1 MQKTKK
7 VDLVAQFRE
16 ENVDF
21 SKIEQA
27 RASRAIVNS
36 GLEPYF
42 GNWGKEQK
50 KHLLN
55 RVITG
60 YANRH
65 LVDLNNLSLQK
76 SLDLIFTPEKQ
87 PSVPVNDYDHEITK
101 EETEKQLHF
110 YVEPG
115 KEYVFAPEPNNGSP
129 WPRHQSHDAWLFRNM
144 ANQSTS
150 IHWRMVFFL
159 HNLLAAGKGSVKML
173 YQHYMTLFNT
183 SFESY
188 KTTIYKMTL
197 DPTMLDYLNL
207 QSSQKNNPDENY
219 ARELQELFTVGKGP
233 NSQFT
238 EEDVSEMARLLVG
251 WQFSWESIRKTTG
264 PITNIFNEWNHDT
277 ADKKFSAFYSNRVI
291 KGRKGQDGKKELDEA
306 IDMLFS
312 TNECAL
318 YLCRRL
324 YQFFCYPIIDDI
336 VEKNVIVPMADL
348 LRKNNYELK
357 VPLRALLGS
366 AHFFDISF
374 YNSMIK
380 SPLEY
385 TFGFYKEFD
394 MNLFNTTTGGD
405 IPKRFSDP
413 LTCNFY
419 KFKNLQWEMSN
430 IGLNYTDPPSVS
442 GWPAYYQAPVFD
454 LFWINSDTIAKRSN
468 SGNGIARWGAYLG
481 SGDTKGNVHLQID
494 KIKFISSLKS
504 PDNIDLVIDE
514 IVDRIM
520 SAPISD
526 KAKARIKGSVL
537 VGNAPSYY
545 TQLYQ
550 SHMSKQTEE
559 TRSILSNRLE
569 NLFSA
574 LFQMGEIHLF

>member
-233 NSQFT
+233 NSLFT

-277 ADKKFSAFYSNRVI
+277 ADKKFSAFYGNRVI

-385 TFGFYKEFD
+385 NFGFYKEFE

-537 VGNAPSYY
+537 AGNAPSYY

>member
-1 MQKTKK
+1 MQNTKK
-7 VDLVAQFRE
+7 VDLVAQFSK

-27 RASRAIVNS
+27 RASRTVVNT
-36 GLEPYF
+36 GLEAYT
-42 GNWGKEQK
+42 GTWGTAQK

-55 RVITG
+55 RVLTG

-65 LVDLNNLSLQK
+65 LTDLNNLSLQK

-87 PSVPVNDYDHEITK
+87 PSVPVNDYDYEITK
-101 EETEKQLHF
+101 EETEKQGHI
-110 YVEPG
+110 YIEAG
-115 KEYVFAPEPNNGSP
+115 KEYVFAPEPNGSP

-144 ANQSTS
+144 VQQSTS
-150 IHWRMVFFL
+150 VHWRMVFFL

-188 KTTIYKMTL
+188 KTTIYKITL

-207 QSSQKNNPDENY
+207 QHSQKNKPDENY

-233 NSQFT
+233 ESKFT
-238 EEDVSEMARLLVG
+238 EQDVGEMARLLVG
-251 WQFSWESIRKTTG
+251 WQFNNDSKNKMTG
-264 PITNIFNEWNHDT
+264 PITNIFNAWNHDT
-277 ADKKFSAFYSNRVI
+277 SDKQFSAFYGNRLI
-291 KGRKGQDGKKELDEA
+291 KGQNGQDGKKELDEA

-318 YLCRRL
+318 YLSRRL
-324 YQFFCYPIIDDI
+324 YQFFCYPMINDT

-366 AHFFDISF
+366 AHFYDNSF

-380 SPLEY
+380 SPLEFM
-385 TFGFYKEFD
+385 FGFYKEFD
-394 MNLFNTTTGGD
+394 MNLFNNTTGGD

-413 LTCNFY
+413 LTANFY

-442 GWPAYYQAPVFD
+442 GWPAYYQEPVFD

-468 SGNGIARWGAYLG
+468 IGNSIARWGAGIG
-481 SGDTKGNVHLQID
+481 SGDTKGWINLQLD
-494 KIKFISSLKS
+494 KIKFVSSLKS
-504 PDNIDLVIDE
+504 PENIDLVIDE
-514 IVDRIM
+514 TVERLM

-526 KAKARIKGSVL
+526 KAKARVKASVL
-537 VGNAPSYY
+537 GGNAPSYY

-569 NLFSA
+569 NLFGA
-574 LFQMGEIHLF
+574 LFQMGEIQLF

>member
-1 MQKTKK
+1 MQNTKK
-7 VDLVAQFRE
+7 VDLVAQFRK

-27 RASRAIVNS
+27 RASRTIVNT
-36 GLEPYF
+36 GLEAYT
-42 GNWGKEQK
+42 GTWGTAQK

-55 RVITG
+55 RVLTG
-60 YANRH
+60 YSNKH
-65 LVDLNNLSLQK
+65 LLDLNNLSLQK
-76 SLDLIFTPEKQ
+76 SLDLIFKPEKQ

-101 EETEKQLHF
+101 EETEKQLHL
-110 YVEPG
+110 YIEPG

-129 WPRHQSHDAWLFRNM
+129 WPRHQSLDAWLFRNM
-144 ANQSTS
+144 IQQSTS

-173 YQHYMTLFNT
+173 YQHYITLFNT

-188 KTTIYKMTL
+188 KTTIYKITL
-197 DPTMLDYLNL
+197 DPMMLDYLNL

-233 NSQFT
+233 GSQFT
-238 EEDVSEMARLLVG
+238 EQDVSEMARLLVG
-251 WQFSWESIRKTTG
+251 WQFNWDSIRKTTG

-277 ADKKFSAFYSNRVI
+277 DDKKFSAFYGNRVI

-306 IDMLFS
+306 IDMLFN

-324 YQFFCYPIIDDI
+324 YQFFCYPIINDT

-348 LRKNNYELK
+348 LRKNNYELM

-366 AHFFDISF
+366 AHFYDTSF

-380 SPLEY
+380 SPLEFI
-385 TFGFYKEFD
+385 FGFYKEFD
-394 MNLFNTTTGGD
+394 MYLFNTGGGD
-405 IPKRFSDP
+405 IPKRYSDP
-413 LTCNFY
+413 LTANFY
-419 KFKNLQWEMSN
+419 KYKSLQWEMGN
-430 IGLNYTDPPSVS
+430 IGLNFTDPPSVS
-442 GWPAYYQAPVFD
+442 GWPAYYQEPVYD

-468 SGNGIARWGAYLG
+468 SGNGIAKWGAWVG
-481 SGDTKGNVHLQID
+481 SGDTKGNVHNQID
-494 KIKFISSLKS
+494 KIKFVSLLKS
-504 PDNIDLVIDE
+504 PDNIDLVIE
-514 IVDRIM
+514 ETAERIM
-520 SAPISD
+520 SAPISA
-526 KAKARIKGSVL
+526 KAKERIKASVL
-537 VGNAPSYY
+537 GGNAPSYY

-569 NLFSA
+569 NLFGA

>member
-1 MQKTKK
+1 MQNTKK

-21 SKIEQA
+21 SKIEKA
-27 RASRAIVNS
+27 RASRTVVNT
-36 GLEPYF
+36 GLEAYT
-42 GNWGKEQK
+42 GTWGAAQK

-55 RVITG
+55 RVLTG
-60 YANRH
+60 YGSRH
-65 LVDLNNLSLQK
+65 LLDLNNLSLQK

-101 EETEKQLHF
+101 EETEKQGHV
-110 YVEPG
+110 YIEPG
-115 KEYVFAPEPNNGSP
+115 KEYVFAPEPNGSP

-144 ANQSTS
+144 VQQSTS
-150 IHWRMVFFL
+150 VHWRMVFFL

-188 KTTIYKMTL
+188 KTTIYKITL

-207 QSSQKNNPDENY
+207 QHSQKNKPDENY

-238 EEDVSEMARLLVG
+238 EQDVGEMARLLVG
-251 WQFSWESIRKTTG
+251 WQFNNDSKNKMTG
-264 PITNIFNEWNHDT
+264 PITNIFNAWNHDT
-277 ADKKFSAFYSNRVI
+277 SDKQFSAFYGNRLI
-291 KGRKGQDGKKELDEA
+291 KGRNGQDGKKELDEA

-318 YLCRRL
+318 YLSRRL
-324 YQFFCYPIIDDI
+324 YQFFCYPMINDT
-336 VEKNVIVPMADL
+336 VEKNVIVPMAEL
-348 LRKNNYELK
+348 FRKNNYELK

-366 AHFFDISF
+366 AHFYDNSF

-380 SPLEY
+380 SPLEFM
-385 TFGFYKEFD
+385 FGFYKEFE
-394 MNLFNTTTGGD
+394 MNLFNNTTGGD

-413 LTCNFY
+413 LTANFY

-442 GWPAYYQAPVFD
+442 GWPAYYQEPVFD

-468 SGNGIARWGAYLG
+468 IGNSIARWGAGIG
-481 SGDTKGNVHLQID
+481 SGDTKGWINLQLD
-494 KIKFISSLKS
+494 KIKFVSSLKS
-504 PDNIDLVIDE
+504 PENIDLVIDE
-514 IVDRIM
+514 TVERLM

-526 KAKARIKGSVL
+526 KAKARIKASVL
-537 VGNAPSYY
+537 GGNAPSYY

-569 NLFSA
+569 NLFGA

>member
-1 MQKTKK
+1 MQNTKNIE
-7 VDLVAQFRE
+7 LVAQFRK

-21 SKIEQA
+21 SKIEKA
-27 RASRAIVNS
+27 RASRTVVNT
-36 GLEPYF
+36 GLEAYT
-42 GNWGKEQK
+42 GTWGTAQK

-55 RVITG
+55 RVLTG

-65 LVDLNNLSLQK
+65 LTDLNNLSLQK

-87 PSVPVNDYDHEITK
+87 PSVPVNDYDYEITK
-101 EETEKQLHF
+101 EETEKQGHV
-110 YVEPG
+110 YIEPG
-115 KEYVFAPEPNNGSP
+115 KEYVFAPEPNGSP

-144 ANQSTS
+144 VQQSTS
-150 IHWRMVFFL
+150 VHWRMVFFL

-173 YQHYMTLFNT
+173 YQHYITLFNT

-188 KTTIYKMTL
+188 KTTIYKITL
-197 DPTMLDYLNL
+197 DPLMLDYLNL
-207 QSSQKNNPDENY
+207 QHSQKNKPDENY

-233 NSQFT
+233 KSQFT
-238 EEDVSEMARLLVG
+238 EQDVGEMARLLVG
-251 WQFSWESIRKTTG
+251 WQFNNDSKNKMTG
-264 PITNIFNEWNHDT
+264 PITNIFNAWNHDT
-277 ADKKFSAFYSNRVI
+277 SDKQFSAFYGNRLI
-291 KGRKGQDGKKELDEA
+291 KGRNGQDGKKELDEA

-318 YLCRRL
+318 YLSRRL
-324 YQFFCYPIIDDI
+324 YQFFCYPIINDT

-366 AHFFDISF
+366 AHFYDNSF

-380 SPLEY
+380 SPLEFM
-385 TFGFYKEFD
+385 FGFYKEFD
-394 MNLFNTTTGGD
+394 MNLFNNTTGGD

-413 LTCNFY
+413 LTANFY

-442 GWPAYYQAPVFD
+442 GWPAYYQEPVFD

-468 SGNGIARWGAYLG
+468 IGNNIAKWGAG
-481 SGDTKGNVHLQID
+481 IGAGDTKGWINLQLD
-494 KIKFISSLKS
+494 KIKFVSSLKS
-504 PDNIDLVIDE
+504 PENIDLVIDE
-514 IVDRIM
+514 TVERLM
-520 SAPISD
+520 STPISD
-526 KAKARIKGSVL
+526 KAKARIKASVL
-537 VGNAPSYY
+537 GGNAPSYY

-569 NLFSA
+569 NLFGA
-574 LFQMGEIHLF
+574 LFQMGEIQLF

>member
-1 MQKTKK
+1 MQNTKK
-7 VDLVAQFRE
+7 VDLVAQFRK

-27 RASRAIVNS
+27 RASRTVVNS
-36 GLEPYF
+36 GLEAYT
-42 GNWGKEQK
+42 GTWGAAQK

-55 RVITG
+55 RVLTG
-60 YANRH
+60 YSNKH
-65 LVDLNNLSLQK
+65 LLDLNNLSLQK
-76 SLDLIFTPEKQ
+76 SLEVIFKPEKQ

-101 EETEKQLHF
+101 EETEKQLHL
-110 YVEPG
+110 YIEPG

-129 WPRHQSHDAWLFRNM
+129 WPRHQSLDAWLFRNM
-144 ANQSTS
+144 IQQSTS

-188 KTTIYKMTL
+188 KTTIYKITL
-197 DPTMLDYLNL
+197 DPMMLDYLNL

-233 NSQFT
+233 GSQFT
-238 EEDVSEMARLLVG
+238 EQDVSEMARLLVG
-251 WQFSWESIRKTTG
+251 WQFNWDSIRKTTG

-277 ADKKFSAFYSNRVI
+277 DDKKFSAFYGNRVI

-306 IDMLFS
+306 IDMLFN

-324 YQFFCYPIIDDI
+324 YQFFCYPIINDT

-348 LRKNNYELK
+348 LRKNNYELM

-366 AHFFDISF
+366 AHFYDTSF

-380 SPLEY
+380 SPLEFI
-385 TFGFYKEFD
+385 FGFYKEFD
-394 MNLFNTTTGGD
+394 MNLSNTTTGGD

-413 LTCNFY
+413 LTANFY
-419 KFKNLQWEMSN
+419 KYKSLQWEMGN
-430 IGLNYTDPPSVS
+430 IGLNFTDPPSVS
-442 GWPAYYQAPVFD
+442 GWPAYYQEPVYD

-468 SGNGIARWGAYLG
+468 SGNGIAKWGAWVG
-481 SGDTKGNVHLQID
+481 SGDTKGNVHNQID
-494 KIKFISSLKS
+494 KIKFVSLLKS
-504 PDNIDLVIDE
+504 PDNIDLVIE
-514 IVDRIM
+514 ETAERIM
-520 SAPISD
+520 SAPISA
-526 KAKARIKGSVL
+526 KAKERIKASVL
-537 VGNAPSYY
+537 GGNAPSYY

-569 NLFSA
+569 NLFGA

>member
-188 KTTIYKMTL
+188 KNTIYKITL

-233 NSQFT
+233 NSLFT

-277 ADKKFSAFYSNRVI
+277 ADKKFSAFYGNRVI

-494 KIKFISSLKS
+494 KIKFVSSLKS

-537 VGNAPSYY
+537 AGNAPSYY

>member
-173 YQHYMTLFNT
+173 YQHYMTLFNS

-188 KTTIYKMTL
+188 KNTIYKITL

-233 NSQFT
+233 NSLFT

-277 ADKKFSAFYSNRVI
+277 ADKKFSAFYGNRVI

-494 KIKFISSLKS
+494 KIKFVSSLKS

-537 VGNAPSYY
+537 AGNAPSYY

>member
-1 MQKTKK
+1 MQNTKNI
-7 VDLVAQFRE
+7 DLVAQFRK

-21 SKIEQA
+21 SKIEKA
-27 RASRAIVNS
+27 RASRTVVNT
-36 GLEPYF
+36 GLEAYV
-42 GNWGKEQK
+42 GTWGTAQK

-55 RVITG
+55 RVLTG

-65 LVDLNNLSLQK
+65 LTDLNNLSLQK

-87 PSVPVNDYDHEITK
+87 PSVPVNDYDYEITK
-101 EETEKQLHF
+101 EETEKQGHV
-110 YVEPG
+110 YIEPG
-115 KEYVFAPEPNNGSP
+115 KEYVFAPEPNGSP
-129 WPRHQSHDAWLFRNM
+129 GPRHNSHDAWLFRNM
-144 ANQSTS
+144 VQQSTS
-150 IHWRMVFFL
+150 VHWRMVFFL

-173 YQHYMTLFNT
+173 YQHYITLFNT

-188 KTTIYKMTL
+188 KTTIYKITL
-197 DPTMLDYLNL
+197 DPLMLDYLNL
-207 QSSQKNNPDENY
+207 QHSQKNKPDENY

-233 NSQFT
+233 KSQFT
-238 EEDVSEMARLLVG
+238 EQDVGEMARLLVG
-251 WQFSWESIRKTTG
+251 WQFNNDSKNKMTG
-264 PITNIFNEWNHDT
+264 PITNIFNAWNHDT
-277 ADKKFSAFYSNRVI
+277 SDKQFSAFYGNRLI
-291 KGRKGQDGKKELDEA
+291 KGRNGQDGKKELDEA

-318 YLCRRL
+318 YLSRRL
-324 YQFFCYPIIDDI
+324 YQFFCYPIINDT

-366 AHFFDISF
+366 AHFYDNSF

-380 SPLEY
+380 SPLEFI
-385 TFGFYKEFD
+385 FGFYKEFD
-394 MNLFNTTTGGD
+394 MNLSNTTTGGD

-413 LTCNFY
+413 LTSNFY
-419 KFKNLQWEMSN
+419 KFKNLQWEMGN

-442 GWPAYYQAPVFD
+442 GWPAYYQEPVFD

-468 SGNGIARWGAYLG
+468 SANSIAKWGAWVG
-481 SGDTKGNVHLQID
+481 SGEVKGNVHNQID
-494 KIKFISSLKS
+494 KIKFVSSLKS
-504 PDNIDLVIDE
+504 PENLDLVIDE
-514 IVDRIM
+514 TVEKIM

-526 KAKARIKGSVL
+526 KAKARIKASVL
-537 VGNAPSYY
+537 GGNAPSYY

-569 NLFSA
+569 NLFGA
-574 LFQMGEIHLF
+574 LFQMGEIQLF

>member
-1 MQKTKK
+1 MQNTKK
-7 VDLVAQFRE
+7 VDLVAQFSK

-27 RASRAIVNS
+27 RASRTLVNT
-36 GLEPYF
+36 GLEAYT
-42 GNWGKEQK
+42 GTWGTAQK

-55 RVITG
+55 RVLTG

-65 LVDLNNLSLQK
+65 LTDLNNLSLQK

-87 PSVPVNDYDHEITK
+87 PSVPVNDYDYEITK
-101 EETEKQLHF
+101 EETEKQGHV
-110 YVEPG
+110 YIEAG
-115 KEYVFAPEPNNGSP
+115 KEYVFAPEPNGSP

-144 ANQSTS
+144 VQQSTS
-150 IHWRMVFFL
+150 VHWRMVFFL

-188 KTTIYKMTL
+188 KTTIYKITL

-207 QSSQKNNPDENY
+207 QHSQKNKPDENY

-233 NSQFT
+233 ESKFT
-238 EEDVSEMARLLVG
+238 EQDVGEMARLLVG
-251 WQFSWESIRKTTG
+251 WQFNNDSKNKMTG
-264 PITNIFNEWNHDT
+264 PITNIFNAWNHDT
-277 ADKKFSAFYSNRVI
+277 SDKQFSAFYGNRLI
-291 KGRKGQDGKKELDEA
+291 KGQNGQDGKKELDEA

-318 YLCRRL
+318 YLSRRL
-324 YQFFCYPIIDDI
+324 YQFFCYPMINDT

-366 AHFFDISF
+366 AHFYDNSF

-380 SPLEY
+380 SPLEFM
-385 TFGFYKEFD
+385 FGFYKEFD
-394 MNLFNTTTGGD
+394 MNLFNNTTGGD

-413 LTCNFY
+413 LTANFY

-442 GWPAYYQAPVFD
+442 GWPAYYQEPVFD

-468 SGNGIARWGAYLG
+468 IGNSIARWGAGIG
-481 SGDTKGNVHLQID
+481 SGDTKGWINLQLD
-494 KIKFISSLKS
+494 KIKFVSSLKS
-504 PDNIDLVIDE
+504 PENIDLVIDE
-514 IVDRIM
+514 TVERLM

-526 KAKARIKGSVL
+526 KAKARVKASVL
-537 VGNAPSYY
+537 GGNAPSYY

-569 NLFSA
+569 NLFGA

>member
-1 MQKTKK
+1 MQNTKK
-7 VDLVAQFRE
+7 VDLVAQFRK

-27 RASRAIVNS
+27 RASRTVVNS
-36 GLEPYF
+36 GLEAYT
-42 GNWGKEQK
+42 GTWGAAQK

-55 RVITG
+55 RVLTG
-60 YANRH
+60 YSNKH
-65 LVDLNNLSLQK
+65 LLDLNNLSLQK
-76 SLDLIFTPEKQ
+76 SLEVIFKPEKQ

-101 EETEKQLHF
+101 EETEKQLHL
-110 YVEPG
+110 YIEPG

-129 WPRHQSHDAWLFRNM
+129 WPRHQSLDAWLFRNM
-144 ANQSTS
+144 IQQSTS

-188 KTTIYKMTL
+188 KTTIYKITL
-197 DPTMLDYLNL
+197 DPMMLDYLNL

-233 NSQFT
+233 GSQFT
-238 EEDVSEMARLLVG
+238 EQDVSEMARLLVG
-251 WQFSWESIRKTTG
+251 WQFNWDSIRKTTG

-277 ADKKFSAFYSNRVI
+277 DDKKFSAFYGNRVI

-306 IDMLFS
+306 IDMLFN

-324 YQFFCYPIIDDI
+324 YQFFCYPIINDT

-348 LRKNNYELK
+348 LRKNNYELM

-366 AHFFDISF
+366 AHFYDTSF

-380 SPLEY
+380 SPLEFI
-385 TFGFYKEFD
+385 FGFYKEFD
-394 MNLFNTTTGGD
+394 MNLSNTTTGGD

-413 LTCNFY
+413 LTANFY
-419 KFKNLQWEMSN
+419 KYKSLQWEMGN
-430 IGLNYTDPPSVS
+430 IGLNFTDPPSVS
-442 GWPAYYQAPVFD
+442 GWPAYYQEPVYD

-468 SGNGIARWGAYLG
+468 SGNGIAKWGAW
-481 SGDTKGNVHLQID
+481 
-494 KIKFISSLKS
+494 
-504 PDNIDLVIDE
+504 
-514 IVDRIM
+514 
-520 SAPISD
+520 
-526 KAKARIKGSVL
+526 
-537 VGNAPSYY
+537 VG
-545 TQLYQ
+545 
-550 SHMSKQTEE
+550 
-559 TRSILSNRLE
+559 
-569 NLFSA
+569 
-574 LFQMGEIHLF
+574 